1 MSTSEMKFQSL
12 TEHKAHW
19 RR

>member
-12 TEHKAHW
+12 TEQIPHW
-19 RR
+19 RQ